1 MKKQLKSVALLF
13 ILLVSVFTGAGIGK
27 VSAAD
32 ATAYVITN
40 VQVNDID
47 LDVGSDTNPVV
58 HLERGETATVEVLL
72 QGRGSYDQNAKGVD
86 NVRVRAWLGGY
97 EYGDVSDESDI
108 FKVMP
113 GQVYRKVLR
122 INVPEDIRTSDYTLY
137 VEAFD
142 DDDRTKVTF
151 KFDLA
156 EQRHSLVIQDVI
168 FNPGLEIDAG
178 KTLFSS
184 VRVENLGDKK
194 EEDVKVVM
202 SIPELGLSAKTY
214 IDQLVT
220 QDQEDKTVRDSEE
233 SSMSSD
239 ELWIKIP
246 NDVKAGEYEV
256 KIAIVYDRGHRT
268 IEESFLL
275 NVNGGQATTP
285 TTQADTVITLDS
297 VSQSVEAGKVAV
309 YKVMIANLGNEA
321 KTFSLEVGDV
331 GSWGKARVDP
341 AFVTVMPDQTAELFV
356 AVTANED
363 AVEGSKA
370 FIVNV
375 KSGSTIVKQLNLQA
389 DVDGEAAVSDNYSNV
404 RRGLEI
410 GFIVLL
416 IILVILGLI
425 IAGKKLG
432 NSGERKHE
440 EMKSSETRSYY

>member
-331 GSWGKARVDP
+331 G
-341 AFVTVMPDQTAELFV
+341 
-356 AVTANED
+356 
-363 AVEGSKA
+363 
-370 FIVNV
+370 
-375 KSGSTIVKQLNLQA
+375 
-389 DVDGEAAVSDNYSNV
+389 
-404 RRGLEI
+404 
-410 GFIVLL
+410 
-416 IILVILGLI
+416 
-425 IAGKKLG
+425 
-432 NSGERKHE
+432 
-440 EMKSSETRSYY
+440 